1 MAATGS
7 SARGRDRDGAV
18 SQLSRQACTTGRPVD
33 LRRTQGR
40 KRGHC
45 QEEARG
51 TFWRGTTIELESR
64 LRIGRAIAKTEEE
77 VAFELMAQLKA
88 RGHPT
93 TPPAMATDGKGSY
106 REAMVETWGQIPE
119 YGGRG
124 RPPTHKQ
131 PGPDWHYLQVVKE
144 RSGSRLIAVHTQ
156 VIYGDPQEVRAL
168 LGEQTAYVER
178 THLTSRQMNGRLV
191 RKSLSYCK
199 QLRLLRAA
207 CSWEDWVYN
216 LTRPLKTLRVERAVG
231 YGQQRWQGR
240 TPAMA
245 AGLTDHIWTIK
256 ELLTTVV
263 IPTAI
268 NTE

>member
-1 MAATGS
+1 MT
-7 SARGRDRDGAV
+7 
-18 SQLSRQACTTGRPVD
+18 QLK
-33 LRRTQGR
+33 
-40 KRGHC
+40 KRGHP
-45 QEEARG
+45 
-51 TFWRGTTIELESR
+51 
-64 LRIGRAIAKTEEE
+64 K
-77 VAFELMAQLKA
+77 
-88 RGHPT
+88 

-106 REAMVETWGQIPE
+106 REAMVETWGQVPA

-131 PGPDWHYLQVVKE
+131 PGADWHYLQVVKE

-156 VIYGDPQEVRAL
+156 VVYGDPQEVRAL
-168 LGEQTAYVER
+168 LGEHTAYVER

-191 RKSLSYCK
+191 RKSLSYSK

-231 YGQQRWQGR
+231 YGPQRWQGR